1 MAGYLEKGKE
11 LGNVLGR
18 TDEYQA
24 VKRAI
29 QGADEDRELTTLRT
43 ELERLEATI
52 EAGLR
57 AGKDPDKETATAYEG
72 AVGRL
77 QSNPGYQ
84 RLVAAQANFDKLMAK
99 VNQAIAQGM
108 EEGGASRIILA

>member
-1 MAGYLEKGKE
+1 MAAHLEKAKD
-11 LGNVLGR
+11 LGNSIGR

-29 QGADEDRELTTLRT
+29 QAADEDRDLATLRT
-43 ELERLEATI
+43 ELERLESTI
-52 EAGLR
+52 ETSLR
-57 AGKDPDKETATAYEG
+57 AGKEPDAETASAYEG

-77 QSNPGYQ
+77 QANASYQ
-84 RLVAAQANFDKLMAK
+84 RLVAAQTNFDKLMAR

-108 EEGGASRIILA
+108 EEGGSSRIILA

>member
-1 MAGYLEKGKE
+1 MAAHLEKARE
-11 LGNVLGR
+11 LGNSLGR

-29 QGADEDRELTTLRT
+29 QSADDDRDLATLRT
-43 ELERLEATI
+43 ELEKLEAGI
-52 EAGLR
+52 EASLR
-57 AGKDPDKETATAYEG
+57 AGKEPDAETAAAYES

-77 QSNPGYQ
+77 QANSSYQ
-84 RLVAAQANFDKLMAK
+84 RLVAAQTNFDKLMAR

-108 EEGGASRIILA
+108 EEGGQSRIILA